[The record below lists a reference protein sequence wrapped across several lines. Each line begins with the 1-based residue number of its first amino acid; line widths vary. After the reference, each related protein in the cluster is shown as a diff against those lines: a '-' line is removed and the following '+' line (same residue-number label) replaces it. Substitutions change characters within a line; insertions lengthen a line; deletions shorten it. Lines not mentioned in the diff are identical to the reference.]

1 MSSLPADYFAVFG
14 ISPSLALDLP
24 ELQRQFYVLSKQFH
38 PDRFARASAAEQQYA
53 LDFTSLLNDAWR
65 VLRDP
70 QARGEYLLKSN
81 GFEAGDSR
89 SNSPPSELLEE
100 VFELNMAL
108 EELRHGDGEARGAI
122 ASALERFLAMRE
134 ALDAD
139 RDALFVRYDA
149 NREPETLRQLRAL
162 LNRRR
167 YIENLVRDAQQALS

>member
-14 ISPSLALDLP
+14 IPPSLALDLP

-38 PDRFARASAAEQQYA
+38 PDRFARASAAEQRYA

-70 QARGEYLLKSN
+70 QARGEYLLKAN

-89 SNSPPSELLEE
+89 SNPPPAELLEE

-108 EELRHGDGEARGAI
+108 EELRHGDAEARGAI
-122 ASALERFLAMRE
+122 AE
-134 ALDAD
+134 ALKRFVATREELDGERDALFIRYDAD
-139 RDALFVRYDA
+139 RDL
-149 NREPETLRQLRAL
+149 ETLRQLRAL

-167 YIENLVRDAQQALS
+167 YVENLVRDAQQALS